1 VYKIIEKFKNKKMA
15 STLTS
20 IVAAKKLSSIKKN
33 YKLVTES
40 NETQNSP
47 ETERKLKEKIEK
59 DVNRREKQKQKRE
72 DLHQERDHEREKL
85 RTKIRDKYGLNKDE
99 PDNQPGD
106 IEKNKMAR
114 TFSIKKK
121 ESKKLKEKDFYKYNK
136 AMPSERGKKIER
148 EIDDS
153 GKGATFATMSETL
166 ARKADE
172 DNEKKKGD
180 CIIS

>member
-1 VYKIIEKFKNKKMA
+1 MA

-20 IVAAKKLSSIKKN
+20 IVAANKLSSIKKN
-33 YKLVTES
+33 YKLATES
-40 NETQNSP
+40 NEAQNSP

-59 DVNRREKQKQKRE
+59 DVHRREKQKQKRQ
-72 DLHQERDHEREKL
+72 DLHEERDHEREKL

-99 PDNQPGD
+99 PDNSD
-106 IEKNKMAR
+106 IEKNKKTR

-148 EIDDS
+148 EDDI

-180 CIIS
+180 CVIS